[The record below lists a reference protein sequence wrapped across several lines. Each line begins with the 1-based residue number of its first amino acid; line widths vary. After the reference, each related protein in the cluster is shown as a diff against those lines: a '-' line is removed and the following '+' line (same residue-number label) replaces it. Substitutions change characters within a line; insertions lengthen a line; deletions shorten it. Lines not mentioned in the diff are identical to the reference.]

1 MSTAAVPAES
11 GQRPSPYRWVVLIL
25 AWLAFTLTSLDR
37 STWGPAAPSVGDSL
51 GVTLAGLGVFA
62 TAYYIGYVI
71 SNAAGGY
78 LSDWLGG
85 RRVIG
90 ISMIVAGAFMIAFG
104 STTSAGLGIAF
115 QAIVGLFAGADY
127 SAGLKL
133 IAQWFRPSGQGF
145 AMGVF
150 TTATS
155 LGTVIANATVPSL
168 IEAYDWHL
176 SYHLFGAISVVA
188 GIVCW
193 IFIRT
198 GQEAQTGAGRSN
210 AALPNPALLFRNR
223 SLLFLGLAGFC
234 GLWGTYGFI
243 TWSNTL
249 MIKGSHVDPK
259 TAGLIVVIFGAVA
272 IVIKPVVGAIT
283 DAFGIR
289 KRTGI
294 MVIFGGFV
302 ITLLIFGGL
311 STPTAFMI
319 VAPFLGVFAY
329 VYSPLTAALTPKLV
343 GERLTGSAAG
353 ATNAV
358 WQLGSVIVPVVVG
371 SVFASTH
378 SFYAAFLTL
387 AAGPFLGIFFLFGVR
402 EKRPERRRDTASV
415 TA

>member
-1 MSTAAVPAES
+1 
-11 GQRPSPYRWVVLIL
+11 
-25 AWLAFTLTSLDR
+25 
-37 STWGPAAPSVGDSL
+37 
-51 GVTLAGLGVFA
+51 
-62 TAYYIGYVI
+62 
-71 SNAAGGY
+71 
-78 LSDWLGG
+78 
-85 RRVIG
+85 
-90 ISMIVAGAFMIAFG
+90 MIVAGAFMIAFG
-104 STTSAGLGIAF
+104 STTSAALGIAF

-133 IAQWFRPSGQGF
+133 IAQWFRPSGRGF

-176 SYHLFGAISVVA
+176 SYHLFGGISVVA

-193 IFIRT
+193 IFIRSAPQVEGGT
-198 GQEAQTGAGRSN
+198 ARTA

-249 MIKGSHVDPK
+249 MIKGNGIDPK

-272 IVIKPVVGAIT
+272 IVVKPLVGAIT

-289 KRTGI
+289 RRTGI
-294 MVIFGGFV
+294 MVIFAGFV
-302 ITLLIFGGL
+302 GTLLIFGTL
-311 STPTAFMI
+311 STPAAFMI
-319 VAPFLGVFAY
+319 AAPFLGIFAY
-329 VYSPLTAALTPKLV
+329 VYSPLTAALTPTLA

-371 SVFASTH
+371 GVFASTH

-387 AAGPFLGIFFLFGVR
+387 AAGPLLGIFCMLGVR
-402 EKRPERRRDTASV
+402 EARPTRRRGASEPV
-415 TA
+415 SA